1 MNKPR
6 TTLRFIKLT
15 QVALGMGALA
25 TLMACTTPAA
35 PPPAALN
42 DGELPLPADYKSWP
56 KFLSA
61 VQRPDA
67 KQVREIYMN
76 TVAKQGTADKGFPNG
91 SVFVMENY
99 AAVVMPDGTLQRDA
113 EGKLVKDKL
122 ISVFVQGKNVGWGE
136 KAAPALA
143 NGNWIYS
150 AFTPAGEKST
160 VSTDTCRVCHLPQ
173 ASKDFVHRYDEYFA
187 TRKTS
192 AWNAERVLATID
204 RPATLNIPDL
214 VALHNVR

>member
-1 MNKPR
+1 MKKICTTPR
-6 TTLRFIKLT
+6 CLQVTLAVLGLT
-15 QVALGMGALA
+15 VLV
-25 TLMACTTPAA
+25 ACTTPSA

-76 TVAKQGTADKGFPNG
+76 TTARQGTADKGFPNG

-99 AAVVMPDGTLQRDA
+99 AAAVKPDGTLQRDA

-122 ISVFVQGKNVGWGE
+122 VSVFVQGKNVGWGE

-192 AWNAERVLATID
+192 ALHSDRVI
-204 RPATLNIPDL
+204 ATLQQAPTLTVPDV
-214 VALHNVR
+214 VALHHVR

>member
-1 MNKPR
+1 MCRADLER
-6 TTLRFIKLT
+6 TMTRKWIFS
-15 QVALGMGALA
+15 G
-25 TLMACTTPAA
+25 LMAMLLVACTSTTTPTPVAM
-35 PPPAALN
+35 N
-42 DGELPLPADYKSWP
+42 DGELALPADYKTWP

-76 TVAKQGTADKGFPNG
+76 PIAQQGTAAKGFPNG
-91 SVFVMENY
+91 SVFVMENFA
-99 AAVVMPDGTLQRDA
+99 AAVKPDGTLQRDA
-113 EGKLVKDKL
+113 EGKLVKEKL
-122 ISVFVQGKNVGWGE
+122 VSVFVQGKNVGWGE
-136 KAAPALA
+136 KANPALA

-150 AFTPAGEKST
+150 AYTPSGEKST

-192 AWNAERVLATID
+192 AWHTPQVVAA
-204 RPATLNIPDL
+204 LNGPTALSLQDV
-214 VALHNVR
+214 VALHTVR